1 MNTMSDAP
9 EKTSNDQSQ
18 LSLLA
23 LSEYAIAETP
33 ELVLTLLGKHGYVA
47 IPPNEDWRQLSGGL
61 EYNHYLVDPITVDA
75 IVSRLLIEITRAQEH
90 HENSWVNGFELQPSP
105 ASPNNWLDKMH
116 VLLARDFE
124 PDVSNESGGIAKFTR
139 DATECLLVSS
149 SATQP
154 ARLLL
159 HRRVEIDGPS

>member
-18 LSLLA
+18 LSLVA

-61 EYNHYLVDPITVDA
+61 
-75 IVSRLLIEITRAQEH
+75 
-90 HENSWVNGFELQPSP
+90 
-105 ASPNNWLDKMH
+105 
-116 VLLARDFE
+116 
-124 PDVSNESGGIAKFTR
+124 
-139 DATECLLVSS
+139 
-149 SATQP
+149 
-154 ARLLL
+154 
-159 HRRVEIDGPS
+159 